1 MKTKRWF
8 YLSSIFALGSLLS
21 SCASYSASPL
31 GAPSP
36 DLVFLSKQSDEISV
50 VAHTFTKEECL
61 RFLDR
66 DVMTEGYQ
74 PVQISIEN
82 STSAPLAF
90 SLSRISLPLARV
102 EEVAQKVHTSTV
114 GRVVGY
120 SVGSLILWP
129 LVIPAIVDGIKSSNA
144 NDALDRD
151 YIAKAAKDQIIFP
164 HSRLN
169 TLLFV
174 PVHSYQDSFT
184 LTLMDQSTNEPRVFQ
199 VSSTR

>member
-1 MKTKRWF
+1 MKTKKHF
-8 YLSSIFALGSLLS
+8 HFLFIITLSALIT
-21 SCASYSASPL
+21 SCASYTASPL
-31 GAPSP
+31 GTPSP
-36 DLVFLSKQSDEISV
+36 ELVQISKQNNEIAV
-50 VAHTFTKEECL
+50 VAHTFSKEDCA

-66 DVMTEGYQ
+66 DVIAEGYQ
-74 PVQISIEN
+74 PIQISIEN
-82 STSAPLAF
+82 ASQAPLSF
-90 SLSRISLPLARV
+90 SLSRVSLPLARA
-102 EEVAQKVHTSTV
+102 EEVAERVHTSTV

-120 SVGSLILWP
+120 SVGSLFLWP

-144 NDALDRD
+144 NQALDQD

-184 LTLMDQSTNEPRVFQ
+184 LILMDQNTNEPKAFQ
-199 VSSTR
+199 VISTR